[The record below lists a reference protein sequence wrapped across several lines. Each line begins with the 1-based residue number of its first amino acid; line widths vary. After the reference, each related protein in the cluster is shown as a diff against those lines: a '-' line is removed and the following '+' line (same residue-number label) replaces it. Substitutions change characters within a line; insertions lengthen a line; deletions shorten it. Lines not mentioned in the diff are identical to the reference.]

1 MHTAVGFLII
11 SLLTLL
17 QVKYQN
23 FGNPFQTNG
32 ATMLLFI
39 VAVIG
44 YNIALAWTSQP
55 APNSSYLPILR
66 RVCFI
71 FGAYSC
77 DLLLS
82 IIVPPFGWL
91 VLFLC
96 VCMSLQLL
104 YYFMRHTNKFSYAFN
119 KFSNQSISLLQRC
132 STYRMTCSEI
142 ASNHSFKQRPEHPK
156 VLRCQLPTQVRNKW
170 RKWK

>member
-17 QVKYQN
+17 QVKYQY

-32 ATMLLFI
+32 ATLLLFI

-44 YNIALAWTSQP
+44 YNVAVIGYNIALAGISQP
-55 APNSSYLPILR
+55 APNTSYLPILR

-104 YYFMRHTNKFSYAFN
+104 YETH
-119 KFSNQSISLLQRC
+119 Q
-132 STYRMTCSEI
+132 
-142 ASNHSFKQRPEHPK
+142 
-156 VLRCQLPTQVRNKW
+156 
-170 RKWK
+170 